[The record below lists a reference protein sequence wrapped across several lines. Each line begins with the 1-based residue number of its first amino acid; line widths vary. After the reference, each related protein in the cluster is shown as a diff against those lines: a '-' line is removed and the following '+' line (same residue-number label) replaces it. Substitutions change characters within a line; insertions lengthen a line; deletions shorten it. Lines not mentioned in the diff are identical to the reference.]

1 MNDKDPYS
9 DEHLN
14 AFIDGE
20 LDKPETGQLLDELRY
35 NKQLDERITDLQKI
49 REMVR
54 YAYHEKVPSQNE
66 GKQPLRSPKKSRMAL
81 VASVMMLFGTL
92 LGWNLHQ
99 QSQSSQGLLEIAEA
113 MQLKAPVSA
122 QQNEIR
128 LMLHV
133 TTDDHMKLETVLNE
147 TEKFL
152 DASQQ
157 GNRKVKLDILTNG
170 KGLKLLAATHSP
182 FENRIKDLQQ
192 RFNNLTFKACQNAIN
207 RMQKRTGKELKMLP
221 DTVTVPSALGEVMKK
236 QKEGWSYIKI

>member
-1 MNDKDPYS
+1 MNPKEPYS

-20 LDKPETGQLLDELRY
+20 LDKSETGQLLDELRY
-35 NKQLDERITDLQKI
+35 NKELDERITDLQKV

-54 YAYHEKVPSQNE
+54 YAYHEKVPSQMDST
-66 GKQPLRSPKKSRMAL
+66 PAHSTRKKTRMAL
-81 VASVMMLFGTL
+81 VASVMMMLGAF

-99 QSQSSQGLLEIAEA
+99 QSQSSKGIMEIAEA
-113 MQLKAPVSA
+113 MQLKAPTA
-122 QQNEIR
+122 DQQDEIR

-133 TTDDHMKLETVLNE
+133 TTDNRNKLETVLNE

-152 DASQQ
+152 NESQQ

-170 KGLKLLAATHSP
+170 KGLKLLTASHSP
-182 FENRIKDLQQ
+182 FEKRIKALQE
-192 RFNNLTFKACQNAIN
+192 RYNNLTFMACQNAIN
-207 RMQKRTGKELKMLP
+207 RVQKRTGKKLEMLP
-221 DTVTVPSALGEVMKK
+221 ETVTVPSALGEVMKK